1 MVYQFVSLLIIM
13 SILDNFSEIKFEN
26 PVDKIIRQIK
36 ELVSSGYLK
45 PGDRLPPERKLAEK
59 IGVSRSHIREA
70 IRKLEFYG
78 IVKTLPQSGTFVS
91 SIGIV
96 ALEGLMTDVLKLEQ
110 SDFASLVETRVIL
123 EVEAARLAA
132 ERRTAQDLEAIQQ
145 AMQAFEQTVKSN
157 ISGVTEDLNFHF
169 KIAEASHNTVL
180 KSLMKVIL
188 PDIVS
193 SFTKLKVCDQGA
205 RFKALEEHQEILRYI
220 KEKNASAASNAMNN
234 HLHDVLVYS
243 KSQAFLDEIKELS

>member
-1 MVYQFVSLLIIM
+1 M

-36 ELVSSGYLK
+36 QLVSGGHLK

-132 ERRTAQDLEAIQQ
+132 ERRTDQDLKAIQE
-145 AMQAFEQTVKSN
+145 AMHAFEQTVKSN
-157 ISGVTEDLNFHF
+157 TTGVTEDLSFHF

-180 KSLMKVIL
+180 KSLMKVII

-193 SFTKLKVCDQGA
+193 SFTKLKVCSQEA
-205 RFKALEEHQEILRYI
+205 RTKALKEHQKILQHI
-220 KEKNASAASNAMNN
+220 IDQNPLEASEAMKN
-234 HLHDVLVYS
+234 HLEDVLIYS
-243 KSQAFLDEIKELS
+243 KSQAISELF